1 MQKTQTR
8 RQGHGLLE
16 VRQRP
21 PSTNPSANPGGRE
34 EMRGE
39 PGAGISGLGKN
50 NFSPHRL
57 LLDLKLV
64 PQRHCS
70 ICTPFFQERSR
81 IFMERREGGVLPVP
95 AYLPLIVQPR
105 GGQRAGPA
113 GSRVHGAMGPE
124 RGALCTWSG
133 TRSLGARGWS
143 ARGGRAGWRTSAAA
157 VAASAGSSKGRAV
170 PPGDWGAVPREA

>member
-1 MQKTQTR
+1 
-8 RQGHGLLE
+8 
-16 VRQRP
+16 
-21 PSTNPSANPGGRE
+21 
-34 EMRGE
+34 MRGE

-50 NFSPHRL
+50 NLSPHRL

-81 IFMERREGGVLPVP
+81 IFMERREGGVRPVP

-113 GSRVHGAMGPE
+113 GSRVHGAMDPG

-133 TRSLGARGWS
+133 ARSLGARSWS
-143 ARGGRAGWRTSAAA
+143 ARGGRAGWRVSAAA
-157 VAASAGSSKGRAV
+157 AAAAAGSRKGRAV
-170 PPGDWGAVPREA
+170 PLGIGGQSPGKPEQQLHPSGVTLWGSGRRTSQRAGE